1 MTVVKALARAKINLS
16 LDILGKRSDGYHE
29 LESVMQSV
37 SLADEL
43 IFRPAAGVSLTASD
57 PNLAVDESNT
67 VLRAVRRMQ
76 EAAGSARGVE
86 IFLQKR
92 IPSGA
97 GLGGGSADA
106 AAVLVALNRWWG
118 LNLPLPALE
127 EIAADVGSDV
137 PFCLTGGT
145 ALVRGRGER
154 VTRLPPLPAVRILLV
169 KPPVSVETAEV
180 YRRFQAAAAGRRP
193 ETERMIAA
201 VKNGE
206 IHELTSAWGNLLEKV
221 TSELRPEVAAAKKW
235 LESYGLP
242 VLMTGSGPTLFALLP
257 EGFRKSREIE
267 AILKEKGWW
276 THEGRLAGEG
286 VEVRICWKGGEDGGE
301 KTVGPDCS

>member
-1 MTVVKALARAKINLS
+1 MTVIKALARAKINLS
-16 LDILGKRSDGYHE
+16 LDILGRRSDGYHE

-118 LNLPLPALE
+118 LNLP
-127 EIAADVGSDV
+127 
-137 PFCLTGGT
+137 
-145 ALVRGRGER
+145 
-154 VTRLPPLPAVRILLV
+154 
-169 KPPVSVETAEV
+169 
-180 YRRFQAAAAGRRP
+180 
-193 ETERMIAA
+193 
-201 VKNGE
+201 
-206 IHELTSAWGNLLEKV
+206 
-221 TSELRPEVAAAKKW
+221 
-235 LESYGLP
+235 
-242 VLMTGSGPTLFALLP
+242 
-257 EGFRKSREIE
+257 
-267 AILKEKGWW
+267 
-276 THEGRLAGEG
+276 
-286 VEVRICWKGGEDGGE
+286 
-301 KTVGPDCS
+301 